1 MILLIGNGLVYCWGG
16 SVLGRVWWFGFACIL
31 SLDATCASLVFM
43 IVLLFGEFACLRG
56 VVYCLRIADTRFC
69 CDYC

>member
-1 MILLIGNGLVYCWGG
+1 M
-16 SVLGRVWWFGFACIL
+16 LGRVWWFGFACIL
-31 SLDATCASLVFM
+31 SLDATCVSLVFM
-43 IVLLFGEFACLRG
+43 IVLLFGGFACLRG